1 LGIEQFTKQGM
12 GSGSAEKTFNNG
24 LLEKGEFHDILIL
37 GVLWIAKLLKRG
49 YGETVPPSL
58 SSFKEAWKTL
68 HFSHIYDVRFF
79 CHCIIVNDLHIISP
93 VVMIQ
98 AKTKHATYEAF
109 MQTLYNVCFM
119 IPTLHVKE
127 EDLQHFLGELRENSL
142 IDKLDGQRLEE
153 SWEKLSRVA
162 ALYCLFCIF
171 EAQPNRPRV
180 LVRIQEEH
188 YASFRGT
195 CFF

>member
-1 LGIEQFTKQGM
+1 M
-12 GSGSAEKTFNNG
+12 GSGSPERTFNNN
-24 LLEKGEFHDILIL
+24 LLKKGEFHDIYIL
-37 GVLWIAKLLKRG
+37 GVLWIARLLELG
-49 YGETVPPSL
+49 CGETLTPSL

-68 HFSHIYDVRFF
+68 HFSHIFDVRYF
-79 CHCIIVNDLHIISP
+79 CHYIVSNGLHMISP
-93 VVMIQ
+93 VFMIQ
-98 AKTKHATYEAF
+98 AKPKNSTYEAF

-119 IPTLHVKE
+119 IPTLHMKE
-127 EDLQHFLGELRENSL
+127 EDLQHLLGELEGNSL

-153 SWEKLSRVA
+153 LWKDLSRVA

-188 YASFRGT
+188 YASFRGM
-195 CFF
+195 